1 MKQILTI
8 WIFLLSFNLY
18 SNEQIVNPLLYCLG
32 DEEESLHK
40 NKTVGAIYKINQ
52 IFIEEFSLFNQIYLK
67 SQYLQE
73 ICYSTSTYS
82 PSINLLKH
90 LLLLGDDIF
99 HIKTSSVLLH
109 TISLRSSIQ
118 GLVAKAP
125 NIFLI
130 WIGEIQSGAPS
141 HDCLDKY
148 IPHLAD
154 LKFKVKYLEEE
165 TGAGI
170 SLFFKD
176 TNTIETIFSH
186 LNKLD
191 SIFEKCK
198 KDFQNREIDII
209 KGKVF

>member
-1 MKQILTI
+1 MKQILLA
-8 WIFLLSFNLY
+8 WIFLLSFNIFP
-18 SNEQIVNPLLYCLG
+18 NEQIVNPLLYCLG
-32 DEEESLHK
+32 DEEEYLHK
-40 NKTVGAIYKINQ
+40 NKTIGAVYKINK

-67 SQYLQE
+67 SHYLQE
-73 ICYSTSTYS
+73 ICFSTSAYS

-90 LLLLGDDIF
+90 LLLFGDEIF
-99 HIKTSSVLLH
+99 HIRTSTVLLH

-130 WIGEIQSGAPS
+130 WISEIQSSAPS

-165 TGAGI
+165 TDAGI
-170 SLFFKD
+170 SVFFKD
-176 TNTIETIFSH
+176 TNTIESIFSH

-191 SIFEKCK
+191 NIFEKCK
-198 KDFQNREIDII
+198 KDFQKREIDII